1 MAEKPVPKVISST
14 DASNNFGSMI
24 DEAARGRSYFIVT
37 RMGKARAV
45 VLGLEQYRDLL
56 EDLDIKGEQN
66 DSGFQAA
73 LAEAKKDCF
82 ENYHMLPRIVDRRPA
97 SGLVHKSK
105 APKVFSM
112 P

>member
-24 DEAARGRSYFIVT
+24 DEAARGRSYFVVT

-56 EDLDIKGEQN
+56 QDLEIKGEQN
-66 DSGFQAA
+66 DPEFLSAM
-73 LAEAKKDCF
+73 AEAKKDF
-82 ENYHMLPRIVDRRPA
+82 ELGRSLSLEELDKEFGFTEGELA
-97 SGLVHKSK
+97 SGS
-105 APKVFSM
+105 
-112 P
+112 

>member
-56 EDLDIKGEQN
+56 EDLEIKGEQN
-66 DSGFQAA
+66 DPEFQSA
-73 LAEAKKDCF
+73 LAEAKKDF
-82 ENYHMLPRIVDRRPA
+82 ELGRSLSLEELDKEFGFTEGELA
-97 SGLVHKSK
+97 SGS
-105 APKVFSM
+105 
-112 P
+112 